1 MKSLMTKRAINKGI
15 ACLTSFLL
23 LITFFNQ
30 ADLNGQSTSKP
41 RPPNSLYLRAPDTIP
56 GTLPEMRQPS
66 FWISRMKDPDRI
78 VLTLAEIEKK
88 NKDFSMRMENLMVP
102 DSNLRKLITR
112 EMEGRPGIM
121 PSVTDISS
129 ESPADLSVITRNMI
143 DKEIKFLKRRVYGN
157 ILGIEYSA
165 QEINAMED
173 EMAFPSISNQVK
185 IQPAITVKNCLLRI
199 IPAIRPE
206 YVGNNTLSRWDMW
219 NYDVVPIGSPVQI
232 LHISKTGG
240 FLFILSEKGYG
251 WVSSEEVAISSEENI
266 KKFCT
271 SGNYIVCTG
280 ERVPFYSDAN
290 CKMASG
296 WIRMGDRLPLKSNN
310 MRVIQVPTR
319 QLNGNLLIQDAWLK
333 PDADVSKGYLPYTA
347 KNVVIQTFKLLDLIY
362 DWTGGWFGRDHATSM
377 RDIFSCFGFKLPANG
392 VMQCAY
398 YASPETISA
407 KAGKEAQYKAIKA
420 NEPFITIQICS
431 SGHGQLYLGEYK
443 GEPIV
448 FDTHGYAYKDK
459 NGDELVIRRSNIGNL
474 TYPDYFLK
482 QDITFVELK

>member
-1 MKSLMTKRAINKGI
+1 MKSLRTKRAINKGVLY
-15 ACLTSFLL
+15 LTGFLL
-23 LITFFNQ
+23 LITIFNQ

-66 FWISRMKDPDRI
+66 FWIARMKDPDRI
-78 VLTLAEIEKK
+78 VMTVADIEKK
-88 NKDFSMRMENLMVP
+88 NKDYSKRMDNLMLL
-102 DSNLRKLITR
+102 DSNLRKQITR

-121 PSVTDISS
+121 PSVPDLSS
-129 ESPADLSVITRNMI
+129 KSPAELSVITRNMI
-143 DKEIKFLKRRVYGN
+143 EKEINFLKRRVYGN

-165 QEINAMED
+165 QEISVMEE
-173 EMAFPSISNQVK
+173 EMAFSSISYQVK

-240 FLFILSEKGYG
+240 YLFVLSDKGYG
-251 WVSSEEVAISSEENI
+251 WVNSEEVAISTKENI
-266 KKFCT
+266 VKFCN
-271 SGNYIVCTG
+271 SGDYIVCTG
-280 ERVPFYSDAN
+280 ERVPYYSDAT
-290 CKMASG
+290 CTMASG
-296 WIRMGDRLPLKSNN
+296 WFRMGDRLPSKSGNA
-310 MRVIQVPTR
+310 RVVQVPSR
-319 QLNGNLLIQDAWLK
+319 QMNGNLLIQDAWLK
-333 PDADVSKGYLPYTA
+333 PDADVSKGYLPYST
-347 KNVVIQTFKLLDLIY
+347 KNVVIQTFKILDFLY

-392 VMQCAY
+392 VMQTAF
-398 YASPETISA
+398 YANPEKVSP

-459 NGDELVIRRSNIGNL
+459 NGDELVIRRSNIGTL

>member
-1 MKSLMTKRAINKGI
+1 MKSIRTMRAITNWI
-15 ACLTSFLL
+15 LCLTGFFLL
-23 LITFFNQ
+23 ISLTNQ
-30 ADLNGQSTSKP
+30 ADLYGQSTSKP

-66 FWISRMKDPDRI
+66 FWIARMKDPDRI
-78 VLTLAEIEKK
+78 VMTLAEIEKK
-88 NKDFSMRMENLMVP
+88 NKDFSMRMDNLMLL
-102 DSNLRKLITR
+102 DSNLRKQITR

-121 PSVTDISS
+121 PSATDLISK
-129 ESPADLSVITRNMI
+129 SPAELSVITRNMI
-143 DKEIKFLKRRVYGN
+143 DKEVKFLKRRVYGN

-165 QEINAMED
+165 QEISAMED

-219 NYDVVPIGSPVQI
+219 NYDVVPVGSPVQI

-240 FLFILSEKGYG
+240 FLFVLSEKGYG
-251 WVSSEEVAISSEENI
+251 WIRSEEAALSSAEIIAKYCN
-266 KKFCT
+266 
-271 SGNYIVCTG
+271 SGDFIVCTG
-280 ERVPFYSDAN
+280 ETVPYYTDSN
-290 CKMASG
+290 CTMASG
-296 WIRMGDRLPLKSNN
+296 WLRMGDRLPSKSNN
-310 MRVIQVPTR
+310 KRVIQVPSR

-333 PDADVSKGYLPYTA
+333 TDADVSKGYLPYTT
-347 KNVVIQTFKLLDLIY
+347 KNVVIQTFKLLDLLY

-392 VMQCAY
+392 VMQTAFY
-398 YASPETISA
+398 PNPETVSP
-407 KAGKEAQYKAIKA
+407 KAGKDGQYKAIKA
-420 NEPFITIQICS
+420 NDPFVTIQICS

-482 QDITFVELK
+482 QDITFVEMK